1 MKKIAISTILIITF
15 LLTLAT
21 PAIVLAQNP
30 PPSGEQFNGDQL
42 IFGENYVLR
51 SSQTLN
57 GSLVVVGGN
66 AEIENGATVN
76 GEVVIFGG
84 NLQVNG
90 RVNGD
95 ISAIGS
101 NVNLKD
107 EAFVQGNVQI
117 IGGSVSRAEGSTIT
131 GSINRLNPQTLM
143 FNFDRFNFS
152 TPTVPSPIRIFT
164 SWMRDALVNILRILA
179 MAVLAL
185 VVALLIPRPLRTIG
199 NTIADQTLLSGGIG
213 LLTMVVTPF
222 VLIVLIITILLIP
235 VALIAMLI
243 LAVAVL
249 IGWIAVGFQIG
260 ERIASML
267 KTQWVEAVSAGIG
280 TLVLGLIVWLLGYLF
295 CLGGLMSLL
304 AASVGLGSIILTQ
317 FGTKPYPQPP
327 TAVYVPSS
335 TQPGPAPITPTSSDE
350 EMTPP
355 QKEE

>member
-1 MKKIAISTILIITF
+1 MKKISLFTLLMMVTF
-15 LLTLAT
+15 MLTLAT
-21 PAIVLAQNP
+21 STMVYAQNP

-57 GSLVVVGGN
+57 GSLVVFGSN

-76 GEVVIFGG
+76 GEIVIFGG
-84 NLQVNG
+84 NLQVRG

-101 NVNLKD
+101 NVYLD
-107 EAFVQGNVQI
+107 GTSYIQGDVQI
-117 IGGSVSRAEGSTIT
+117 IGGSVSQVEGSIVT

-143 FNFDRFNFS
+143 FNFDRFDFYPLGDS
-152 TPTVPSPIRIFT
+152 SPLRFFAA
-164 SWMRDALVNILRILA
+164 WMRDALANILRVLA
-179 MAVLAL
+179 MSVLAL
-185 VVALLIPRPLRTIG
+185 VVALLLPRPLRVIG

-213 LLTMVVTPF
+213 LLTLVVAPF
-222 VLIVLIITILLIP
+222 VLFVLIITILLIP
-235 VALIAMLI
+235 VALIAILI
-243 LAVAVL
+243 LAFALL

-317 FGTKPYPQPP
+317 FGTKPYPTPP
-327 TAVYVPSS
+327 TVVYVP
-335 TQPGPAPITPTSSDE
+335 AA
-350 EMTPP
+350 TPP
-355 QKEE
+355 SPPTPPSTSPEETPPAQKDN